1 MSQHVFVVEDG
12 EAVAHAALR
21 RFVAAAEYAIS
32 VNGVFNVA
40 LSGGHTPERLFRLL
54 AKGEPTANPWPF
66 DWSKVQVYF
75 VDERCVPPQHEE
87 SNFRMADGTLLSH
100 VPIPRDNVHRMRGE
114 IEPNEAAREYGLMLK
129 ERFPA
134 DDAGMD
140 LMLVG
145 MGEDGHTASLFP
157 HTAAVNETKHR
168 CVANY
173 AEKSTTGKSWRITL
187 TAPFINRSAEVMV
200 LVEDANKAGALHDVL
215 DGPRDPQ
222 RLPMQLIQ
230 PTRGKLVWI
239 VDEAANGLRGQ
250 GK

>member
-1 MSQHVFVVEDG
+1 MTNHHVFVLEDG
-12 EAVAHAALR
+12 DAVAHAALR
-21 RFVAAAEYAIS
+21 RFVAAAEYAIAAK
-32 VNGVFNVA
+32 GVFNVA

-66 DWSKVQVYF
+66 DWSKVQIYF

-87 SNFRMADGTLLSH
+87 SNYRMTNDTLLAH
-100 VPIPRDNVHRMRGE
+100 IPISRENIHRMRGE
-114 IEPNEAAREYGLMLK
+114 IDPNEAAKEYGLMLK
-129 ERFPA
+129 DRFA
-134 DDAGMD
+134 TDDVGMD
-140 LMLVG
+140 LLLLG

-187 TAPFINRSAEVMV
+187 TAPFINRSAEIMV
-200 LVEDANKAGALHDVL
+200 LIEGENKAQALHEVL

-222 RLPMQLIQ
+222 RLPAQLIG
-230 PTRGKLVWI
+230 PRSGKLVWL
-239 VDEAANGLRGQ
+239 VDEAANRLRAT
-250 GK
+250 